1 MAMEVVEDP
10 AILKAA
16 VYNNRAVLIA
26 VVDVETEIGRY
37 VVSLLRTLEELTG
50 RRLAVKVLKVRGA
63 SPLISFFLNG
73 REVFRQDEVFGELDK
88 DVTALRMSIR
98 SSMEGWA

>member
-1 MAMEVVEDP
+1 MEVVEDP
-10 AILKAA
+10 VLLKSV
-16 VYNNRAVLIA
+16 VYGNQAVLIA
-26 VVDVETEIGRY
+26 VVDVESDVGKYI
-37 VVSLLRTLEELTG
+37 VSLLRTVERLMRG
-50 RRLAVKVLKVRGA
+50 RLVVKVLQVKGA

-98 SSMEGWA
+98 STMDHWA